1 MIDQSHW
8 QRTYMCH
15 VLSTHFEQLEEL
27 VVSNSGSLNT
37 CLLWLVPLPSS
48 SGLTELF
55 WLYPGRH
62 NQSPHY
68 KLLPDPTQGNKRPQF
83 ISTTPTLY
91 FMELGVFFLAQ
102 YLLENIFMVIVVFLN
117 IHCIYCS
124 LFFLFGVIFW
134 NYIKGHLKKQK
145 QDGRS
150 SSHSFKQ
157 LLLSLYK

>member
-8 QRTYMCH
+8 QRTYICH

-27 VVSNSGSLNT
+27 VVSNSGSLYT
-37 CLLWLVPLPSS
+37 CLLWSVPFPSS

-68 KLLPDPTQGNKRPQF
+68 KLLPDPTQGNRRPQF

-124 LFFLFGVIFW
+124 FFPVWSDILEL
-134 NYIKGHLKKQK
+134 HLKDIKKQK